1 MQWPKPFLDIK
12 ILWRSL
18 TQPYRRGFGKLVWL
32 SILASCSEVLSIGSL
47 LPFLSVMLN
56 PEALSAIPTVAAAM
70 QSLGIG
76 STNALIV
83 LLGCI
88 FGTLVV
94 MASLVR
100 WALSAACARYAY
112 RLGGQLG
119 QDIFRRAL
127 QQPYAFYLSRHSS
140 EVIDVIINRVQMV
153 VSSVFM
159 AGLSL
164 LTNLLMVLIIIGTL
178 IWFNPWLVGS
188 ATALFGLMYVLTY
201 RLTRHR
207 LSQNSRQ
214 ISALGSKRHQLLQEG
229 MGGFRDISL
238 DNTADYFVQ
247 AFRDLDDTFRKAQY
261 QNAIIST
268 SPRYLV
274 EGIGTLLIAVF
285 AVALAIHS
293 ENNIQ
298 AQIPTIGMLIMASQ
312 RMIPMLQQIY
322 ASFSSIRGMAHS
334 LSVVREWVELPLPQ
348 TQTRTDLCADPVE
361 VAFNESIA
369 LENIVF
375 SYQIGGHAVLNQ
387 LSLSIKKGQ
396 HIGLCGKTG
405 IGKSTLLDILMGLLL
420 PTQGQLVIDGEALNA
435 SNIHRWQRRI
445 AHVPQH
451 IFLADTSIAQN
462 IAFGRPESQLDMVR
476 IKQAAE
482 QAHLTELIE
491 STPNGY
497 DTMVG
502 ERGIRLSGGQRQR
515 IGIARALYKQADL
528 LVLDEATSALD
539 PITEEAITASLA
551 KLNPSLTVVMV
562 SHRPSALKNCHRVY
576 RLEGGKLVSDS

>member
-1 MQWPKPFLDIK
+1 M
-12 ILWRSL
+12 
-18 TQPYRRGFGKLVWL
+18 TG
-32 SILASCSEVLSIGSL
+32 A
-47 LPFLSVMLN
+47 
-56 PEALSAIPTVAAAM
+56 
-70 QSLGIG
+70 
-76 STNALIV
+76 
-83 LLGCI
+83 
-88 FGTLVV
+88 
-94 MASLVR
+94 
-100 WALSAACARYAY
+100 
-112 RLGGQLG
+112 
-119 QDIFRRAL
+119 
-127 QQPYAFYLSRHSS
+127 
-140 EVIDVIINRVQMV
+140 
-153 VSSVFM
+153 
-159 AGLSL
+159 
-164 LTNLLMVLIIIGTL
+164 
-178 IWFNPWLVGS
+178 
-188 ATALFGLMYVLTY
+188 
-201 RLTRHR
+201 
-207 LSQNSRQ
+207 
-214 ISALGSKRHQLLQEG
+214 KRHQILQEG
-229 MGGFRDISL
+229 MGGLRDISL
-238 DNTADYFVQ
+238 DKTADYFVQ
-247 AFRDLDDTFRKAQY
+247 VFRRLDDTFRTAQY

-285 AVALAIHS
+285 AVVLATRS
-293 ENNIQ
+293 ESNMQ
-298 AQIPTIGMLIMASQ
+298 TQIPTIGVLVMAAQ

-375 SYQIGGHAVLNQ
+375 SYQIGGHAMLNQ

-476 IKQAAE
+476 IKQVAE
-482 QAHLTELIE
+482 QAHLTEFIE
-491 STPNGY
+491 STSNGY

-562 SHRPSALKNCHRVY
+562 SHRPSALKNCHRVH
-576 RLEGGKLVSDS
+576 RLDGGKLVSDS